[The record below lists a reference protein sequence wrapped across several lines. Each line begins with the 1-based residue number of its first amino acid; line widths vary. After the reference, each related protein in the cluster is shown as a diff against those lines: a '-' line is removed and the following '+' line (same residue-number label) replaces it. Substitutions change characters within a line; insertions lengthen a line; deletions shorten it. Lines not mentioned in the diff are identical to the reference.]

1 MKEWSICTHASRHC
15 MGGGRTGVSGSEV
28 LFAVLGEV
36 QIVSS
41 ALPSVLRTCH
51 LGRTVLEGE
60 NQSYLYASVKK
71 ARDLYL
77 GVLNW

>member
-1 MKEWSICTHASRHC
+1 M
-15 MGGGRTGVSGSEV
+15 GVSGSEV

-41 ALPSVLRTCH
+41 VLPSVLRTYH

-60 NQSYLYASVKK
+60 NQSYLYSWGEP
-71 ARDLYL
+71 Y
-77 GVLNW
+77 